1 MIKLIKWI
9 FIFAAVVMVIQ
20 HFNAE
25 DAVDKAVTDTSRFV
39 SDQVSEY
46 LPKSAPSAP

>member
-9 FIFAAVVMVIQ
+9 FIFAAVLVVIQ

-25 DAVDKAVTDTSRFV
+25 DEVGKAVTDTSKFV
-39 SDQVSEY
+39 NEQVSEY